1 MKSIYWELKDKLV
14 VIKELSKP
22 LIYKD
27 KLVKYESSL
36 NNTINNVEAILIRQL
51 LWNRTQLE
59 FNH

>member
-14 VIKELSKP
+14 VIKELS
-22 LIYKD
+22 KD

>member
-36 NNTINNVEAILIRQL
+36 NNTINNVETILIRQW
-51 LWNRTQLE
+51 LWNRT
-59 FNH
+59 